1 MRLEQVVSKALKQVD
16 NDNYVLSL
24 MVSQRANELANGSE
38 PLVDIKKNSNLKSTD
53 IALLE
58 IAEGL
63 IKLENITKK
72 VIF

>member
-24 MVSQRANELANGSE
+24 MVSQRANELSNGSE
-38 PLVDIKKNSNLKSTD
+38 PMIDMKKNSNLKYTD

-63 IKLENITKK
+63 IKLEDIEQK
-72 VIF
+72 